1 MNRSEEAVA
10 RLMDATRIMHDAEKE
25 AREILKKVLLPVGEH
40 GATVN
45 VLGPTEG
52 EFVVLAEQNP
62 CEFKPVTL
70 VRYNLKH
77 DKLEVFVSEW
87 EIRYKEIAADGK
99 WVDYEDAHVDTH
111 FLLDVVMQNIEYADY
126 YDGEE

>member
-1 MNRSEEAVA
+1 MDRYEGAIA
-10 RLMDATRIMHDAEKE
+10 RLMEATHIMHNAELK
-25 AREILKKVLLPVGEH
+25 AREILKSVLIPIGEH

-45 VLGPTEG
+45 VLGHTEG

-70 VRYNLKH
+70 VRYNVEKG
-77 DKLEVFVSEW
+77 KLEVFVSEW
-87 EIRYKEIAADGK
+87 EKPNEIIAADGV
-99 WVDYEDAHVDTH
+99 WVDYENAHVDTH

>member
-1 MNRSEEAVA
+1 MNKCEEAIN
-10 RLMDATRIMHDAEKE
+10 RLLDATRTMHNAEME

-45 VLGPTEG
+45 VLGHTEG

-70 VRYNLKH
+70 VRYNVTKG
-77 DKLEVFVSEW
+77 KLEVFVSEW
-87 EIRYKEIAADGK
+87 EKPNEIIAADGV

-111 FLLDVVMQNIEYADY
+111 FLLDTVMENLEYADY